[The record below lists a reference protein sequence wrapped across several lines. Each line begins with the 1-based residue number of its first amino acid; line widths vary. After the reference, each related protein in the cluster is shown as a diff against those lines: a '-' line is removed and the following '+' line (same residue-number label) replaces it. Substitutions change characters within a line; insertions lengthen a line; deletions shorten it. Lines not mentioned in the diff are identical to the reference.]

1 MSSASYNQS
10 PSQAIRDPSP
20 ASQIPRFAAFRSVG
34 HLPEQ
39 IASRLRADCEQIA
52 SRLRGASFSPAD
64 GSVACRDPTSQGR
77 ACMHSGTRGCM
88 SPADGSVACR
98 DPTSQGRASATW
110 HEIAPRPSTPREAH
124 APDEGRNQRR
134 SEGRRPAFEWR
145 ACIRVAR
152 MHSIGAHA
160 FERRACIPWA
170 AAGRSPRC
178 CTCGGTHCRTSR

>member
-20 ASQIPRFAAFRSVG
+20 ASQIPRFASFRSAG

-77 ACMHSGTRGCM
+77 A
-88 SPADGSVACR
+88 
-98 DPTSQGRASATW
+98 SATW
-110 HEIAPRPSTPREAH
+110 HEIAPRPSTPREEH